1 MPLVSFV
8 IASLNGRQQLPRAI
22 ESVLSQAYEDIELI
36 VMDGG
41 SKDGTVEYLQSLADQ
56 RLQWRSEKDGGLTF
70 AWNKALRLAKGDW
83 LLFLGAD
90 DFVWDNGVV
99 ARAAPYLIA
108 NSAALAFGEVRVVA
122 EDSDQVVQ
130 SAVFSKP
137 QLLAQLRGPE
147 GLGLPHQG
155 FFHNRKIFEAAPFD
169 TSFRIAADYEVIS
182 RYALSDSDFLAL
194 PIGPVAAFRMG
205 GLSTNPWVTLEV
217 YREWKRIH
225 RMRGRSAWHGWRQLG
240 RAHMKDLFRRALG
253 PRLARRLVNVSRR
266 IRGLPLYSR
275 EK

>member
-8 IASLNGRQQLPRAI
+8 IATWNRGGQLPRAVA
-22 ESVLSQAYEDIELI
+22 SVLSQTYGDIELI

-41 SKDGTVEYLQSLADQ
+41 SKDGTVEYLQGLGDA

-70 AWNKALRLAKGDW
+70 AWNKALELARGEW

-90 DFVWDNGVV
+90 DYLWDPEVV
-99 ARAAPYLIA
+99 AKAAPYLK
-108 NSAALAFGEVRVVA
+108 NSSAALAFGEVRIVA
-122 EDSDQVVQ
+122 EDSDRVVHT
-130 SAVFSKP
+130 ADFDKRR
-137 QLLAQLRGPE
+137 LLAQLRGPK

-155 FFHNRKIFEAAPFD
+155 FFHNRKIFQAAPFD

-182 RYALSDSDFLAL
+182 RYTAWDAEFLHL

-225 RMRGRSAWHGWRQLG
+225 RMRGRSRWHGCQQLG
-240 RAHMKDLFRRALG
+240 KAHLKNLFKQALG
-253 PRLARRLVNVSRR
+253 PGLARHLVNASRAL
-266 IRGLPLYSR
+266 RGLPPYSR
-275 EK
+275 QD